1 MNGESHAR
9 ALAASSLPIIAAG
22 ANVPTYDRERLRQ
35 AVIHLGVGGFHRA
48 HQAVYLDD
56 LAQQGIT
63 NAWGEYGAG
72 LLRSDRH
79 IADALLP
86 QQCLYTVVER
96 GADVDQARVIGS
108 MLDYLY
114 APADPER
121 VLSALARPAT
131 RLVTLTITEGGYN
144 IDEASGAFDTAN
156 PAIMHD
162 LEHPAAP
169 TTAFGYLTGALV
181 RRRGAG
187 LGPFT
192 ILSCDNLQ
200 GNGAI
205 TRNALLAFARLQ
217 DDALANWIAANVA
230 FPNSM
235 VDRITPQTTDADRAL
250 IAQEYGIIDAWPV
263 VTEPFRQWIIEDRF
277 SNGRPPLEEV
287 GAQFVTDVR
296 PYETMKLRLLNASH
310 SAIGYLGALIGYR
323 SIHDV
328 MRNPLFRQFMAE
340 MMDDEVTSLLP
351 PAPGIDLTTYRHT
364 LLERFANPKIG
375 DQVARICLNG
385 SAKVPKF
392 LLPSVTEAL
401 VEGRPHRLLT
411 LALAGWFRY
420 LQGINEQGETITIED
435 PRASELHARALEGG
449 ENPRPLL
456 GMRGIF
462 GDLEQNAALVTELG
476 AALHDLSQ
484 HGVQATLSRYLAN
497 PGRDIAIRLA
507 HQ

>member
-1 MNGESHAR
+1 M
-9 ALAASSLPIIAAG
+9 
-22 ANVPTYDRERLRQ
+22 PTYDRGQLRQ

-56 LAQQGIT
+56 LAHQGIT

-72 LLRSDRH
+72 LLRSDQH
-79 IADALLP
+79 MGDALLP

-114 APADPER
+114 APGDPER
-121 VLSALARPAT
+121 VLSALASPAT

-144 IDEASGAFDTAN
+144 IDEVSGVFDTAN
-156 PAIMHD
+156 PAIQHD
-162 LEHPAAP
+162 LEQPSAP
-169 TTAFGYLTGALV
+169 ITVFGYLAQALL
-181 RRRGAG
+181 RRRDAG
-187 LGPFT
+187 LPPFT

-205 TRNALLAFARLQ
+205 AKSALLSFARLR
-217 DDALANWIAANVA
+217 DDVLANWIDANVA

-235 VDRITPQTTDADRAL
+235 VDRITPQTTDADREMV
-250 IAQEYGIIDAWPV
+250 AQEYGIVDAWPV
-263 VTEPFRQWIIEDRF
+263 ITEPFRQWIIEDRF

-310 SAIGYLGALIGYR
+310 SAIGYLGALVGYR
-323 SIHDV
+323 SMYDV
-328 MRNPLFRQFMAE
+328 MRDPLFHLFMTRI
-340 MMDDEVTSLLP
+340 MDDEVAPLLP
-351 PAPGIDLTTYRHT
+351 PAPGIDLATYKHT

-392 LLPSVTEAL
+392 ILPSITEAL
-401 VEGRPHRLLT
+401 SEGRPHRLLT

-420 LQGINEQGETITIED
+420 LQGIDEQGELITIED
-435 PRASELHARALEGG
+435 LRADELHSRALEGK

-462 GDLEQNAALVTELG
+462 GDLEQNAAFVTELSE
-476 AALHDLSQ
+476 AVRDLS
-484 HGVQATLSRYLAN
+484 HDGVHATLSQYLAR
-497 PGRDIAIRLA
+497 PEV
-507 HQ
+507 